1 LKTRCTEPSS
11 SRRSSHASRFR
22 PAARTARGR
31 RARGPPATPRRRT
44 PRVQRPCQGA
54 SRRCWRTRGRRRRSR
69 TAAAARGRRQAPY
82 QADEPARAPAPPCSG
97 RRRRRCR
104 AGAGSGSLSRSRCR
118 GSAPAAGS
126 RPTLDRLTLALV
138 ERLPRGRV
146 VLGRPASVVPLH
158 PRVLPPVASSLL
170 RKRLSPD
177 IAGAACRRGAERR
190 HAGRRSRV
198 GRGARDH

>member
-1 LKTRCTEPSS
+1 MLGLTLALE
-11 SRRSSHASRFR
+11 RSSHGCELSRSEQDDGLQLPR
-22 PAARTARGR
+22 QLVGREVALEDAVLRT
-31 RARGPPATPRRRT
+31 
-44 PRVQRPCQGA
+44 VE
-54 SRRCWRTRGRRRRSR
+54 
-69 TAAAARGRRQAPY
+69 RGRRQAPY
-82 QADEPARAPAPPCSG
+82 QADEPARAPAPPRSG
-97 RRRRRCR
+97 RRRRRCPV
-104 AGAGSGSLSRSRCR
+104 GVGSGSRSRSRCR

-146 VLGRPASVVPLH
+146 VLGRPASVVLLH